1 MHAEGEG
8 EREDEEA
15 EGDEDGE
22 GGEEGQE
29 ATGSAELGF
38 GLTIAKLISQTK
50 IGKVLRGGCRLAPT
64 SACAARKGVVTGTD
78 AALRCMLHFA
88 VACCLL
94 HAASLR

>member
-8 EREDEEA
+8 AREDEEA
-15 EGDEDGE
+15 EGDEGGE

-50 IGKVLRGGCRLAPT
+50 IGKVLGGGRLAHIRVCR
-64 SACAARKGVVTGTD
+64 AEGRV
-78 AALRCMLHFA
+78 
-88 VACCLL
+88 
-94 HAASLR
+94 